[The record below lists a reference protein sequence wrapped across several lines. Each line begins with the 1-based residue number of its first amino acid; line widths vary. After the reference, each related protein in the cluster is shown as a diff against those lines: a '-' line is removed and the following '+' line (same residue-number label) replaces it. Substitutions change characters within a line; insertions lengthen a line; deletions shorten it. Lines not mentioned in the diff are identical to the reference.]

1 MSQSV
6 PPGGFPE
13 EILEETL
20 ELSDKVFPGSLQ
32 NGRDMDR
39 EDSVVSPPP
48 PKKQALDSTQPHV
61 DANKVAVEE
70 EEQKLLQDITDDV
83 TVETAAPLEANA
95 VAMETTLPQNA
106 DDVSEI
112 VPPCDTSIETESLQD
127 ANKLV
132 LEDEHTFVNSTTRDD
147 PEIPIEQPI
156 VDTSAVAD
164 TVADE
169 KCTEVTFEDTAV
181 ADSIETPVGLDAE
194 TESTGTTMRDVVGIT
209 EKGLEGG
216 ELFTSQVGSVEGLV
230 VEDSRDM
237 DNGTETVGE
246 METKE
251 VVEYEQKQSAVSQVE
266 SITEEVVEDGR
277 EKDSGIGTVSKEDT
291 KEDEKEVVEDE
302 QKHLERDSTPDE
314 EAGEMAG
321 VEVVGADRETK
332 EKEKEAEQKQL
343 ERDSTPDEEAGEMAG
358 VEVVGADRETK
369 EKEKEAEQ
377 KQLERDSTPDEE
389 AGEMA
394 GVEVAGADREKEKEA
409 EQKQLERDSTPDE
422 EAGEMAGVEVAGADR
437 ETLEERISEARE
449 VEDDSRK
456 SFLEKEFAAVGNKE
470 RDWNQFSQ
478 EEKFDNTGGVTT
490 ESQLTHR
497 HLRASEND
505 TTPPDPTPPSDIVS
519 VPQANTHVHYLTALQ
534 GHVQRWSAGNRRVMM
549 LSVGVLTVAAFVWF
563 GFNFSYK

>member
-1 MSQSV
+1 MRKSKGFSRLIEFTRQLSTPASVNPKVDNVSQSV

-20 ELSDKVFPGSLQ
+20 ELSDNVFPGSLQ

-48 PKKQALDSTQPHV
+48 PKKQALDSTQSHV
-61 DANKVAVEE
+61 DADKVAVEK
-70 EEQKLLQDITDDV
+70 EEQKLLQDVTDDV

-95 VAMETTLPQNA
+95 VAMETTLPQN
-106 DDVSEI
+106 DEVSEI

-132 LEDEHTFVNSTTRDD
+132 LEEDKHTLVNSTTRDD

-156 VDTSAVAD
+156 VDTSDVAD

-169 KCTEVTFEDTAV
+169 KRTEVTFEDTAV

-194 TESTGTTMRDVVGIT
+194 TESTGTTMRDVVGIA

-216 ELFTSQVGSVEGLV
+216 ELFTSQVGSVEGLE

-237 DNGTETVGE
+237 DNGTETVSE

-277 EKDSGIGTVSKEDT
+277 ERDSGIGTVSKEET
-291 KEDEKEVVEDE
+291 KEEKDTVKDE
-302 QKHLERDSTPDE
+302 QK
-314 EAGEMAG
+314 
-321 VEVVGADRETK
+321 
-332 EKEKEAEQKQL
+332 QF
-343 ERDSTPDEEAGEMAG
+343 
-358 VEVVGADRETK
+358 
-369 EKEKEAEQ
+369 
-377 KQLERDSTPDEE
+377 
-389 AGEMA
+389 
-394 GVEVAGADREKEKEA
+394 
-409 EQKQLERDSTPDE
+409 ERDSTPDE

-437 ETLEERISEARE
+437 ETLEDRISEAQE
-449 VEDDSRK
+449 VEDDSRR

-478 EEKFDNTGGVTT
+478 EEKFDDTGGVTT

-497 HLRASEND
+497 HLRASEYN
-505 TTPPDPTPPSDIVS
+505 TTPPDPTPPSDTVS
-519 VPQANTHVHYLTALQ
+519 LPQANTHVHFLRALQ
-534 GHVQRWSAGNRRVMM
+534 RHVQRWSAGNSRVMM
-549 LSVGVLTVAAFVWF
+549 VSIGVLTVAAFVWF
-563 GFNFSYK
+563 GFNFFYK

>member
-20 ELSDKVFPGSLQ
+20 ELNDNVFPGSLQ

-61 DANKVAVEE
+61 DADKVAVEE

-83 TVETAAPLEANA
+83 TVESVAPLEANG

-106 DDVSEI
+106 DEVSEI
-112 VPPCDTSIETESLQD
+112 VPPCDTPMIDKETESLQD

-132 LEDEHTFVNSTTRDD
+132 LEEDKHTLVNSATRDD
-147 PEIPIEQPI
+147 PDIRIEQPI
-156 VDTSAVAD
+156 VDTSDVAD

-169 KCTEVTFEDTAV
+169 KHTEVTFEDTAV
-181 ADSIETPVGLDAE
+181 ADNVETPVGLDAE
-194 TESTGTTMRDVVGIT
+194 IETTGTTMRDVVGIT
-209 EKGLEGG
+209 EGLEGG
-216 ELFTSQVGSVEGLV
+216 ELFTSQVGSVEGLE

-237 DNGTETVGE
+237 DNGTETVSE

-266 SITEEVVEDGR
+266 SVTEEVVEDGR
-277 EKDSGIGTVSKEDT
+277 DRDSGIGTVSNE
-291 KEDEKEVVEDE
+291 
-302 QKHLERDSTPDE
+302 
-314 EAGEMAG
+314 
-321 VEVVGADRETK
+321 ETK
-332 EKEKEAEQKQL
+332 EKEKKV
-343 ERDSTPDEEAGEMAG
+343 
-358 VEVVGADRETK
+358 VED
-369 EKEKEAEQ
+369 EQ

-394 GVEVAGADREKEKEA
+394 GVEVAG
-409 EQKQLERDSTPDE
+409 
-422 EAGEMAGVEVAGADR
+422 VDR
-437 ETLEERISEARE
+437 ETLEDRISEAQE
-449 VEDDSRK
+449 VEDDSRR

-478 EEKFDNTGGVTT
+478 EEKFDDTGGVTT

-497 HLRASEND
+497 HLRASENN
-505 TTPPDPTPPSDIVS
+505 TTPPDPTPPSDTVS
-519 VPQANTHVHYLTALQ
+519 VPQANTHVHFLMALQ
-534 GHVQRWSAGNRRVMM
+534 RHVQRWSAGNRRVMM
-549 LSVGVLTVAAFVWF
+549 VSIGVLTVAAFVWF
-563 GFNFSYK
+563 GFNFFYK